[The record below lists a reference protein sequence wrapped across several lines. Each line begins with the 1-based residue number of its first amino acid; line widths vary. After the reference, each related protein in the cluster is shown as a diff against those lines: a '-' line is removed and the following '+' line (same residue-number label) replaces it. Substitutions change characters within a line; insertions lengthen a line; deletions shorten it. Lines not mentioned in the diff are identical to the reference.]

1 MAYTS
6 GELVLYHGSGH
17 YWGYK
22 FELWADRSTTPGDT
36 NVHITG
42 YVNTGAWN
50 LIDGIS
56 WEGDAMS
63 GNLNISGYDIGVSH
77 PPFDCRG
84 GGCPDHGDNFI
95 RTNIDFWL
103 NWPGQG
109 NIGIS
114 GCLSSRDDGTACG
127 NWAITGIPP
136 YVPPCDPNPVGPWGN
151 AFPTVPSHPTNPNT
165 QLPLPTNT
173 ILQEIYNGSQWE
185 ITYPR
190 TTLENVY
197 RYAPMIRAMS
207 NNKSESDAFNIPFD
221 KDESPIPQRWG
232 YYDNTY
238 FYIYR
243 DGLYDISCYTAIVD
257 RKAGVGPKNCNRNVD
272 GNNYAWL
279 KVSKNPDNGNAT
291 FLTGRVSHNYGNN
304 IDMGVHN
311 IVPLKAGD
319 KVFARVGWQYGNG
332 STCDGVSGCQG
343 GISYNMACTIAGVN
357 SGYDTRMI
365 IVPLVFFDEE
375 ITYN

>member
-1 MAYTS
+1 MASAS
-6 GELVLYHGSGH
+6 GQVIAYHTSGH
-17 YWGYK
+17 YTGMMFDVTASRSGTAGDANIYITGTVRAGLWGQVS
-22 FELWADRSTTPGDT
+22 STYNDT
-36 NVHITG
+36 DIMGSLTFPNGYTATASGHITCSYPG
-42 YVNTGAWN
+42 CTDQFNYATINTSFYWPSQDN
-50 LIDGIS
+50 IRM
-56 WEGDAMS
+56 DAYTQDS
-63 GNLNISGYDIGVSH
+63 N
-77 PPFDCRG
+77 
-84 GGCPDHGDNFI
+84 
-95 RTNIDFWL
+95 
-103 NWPGQG
+103 PGQIWG
-109 NIGIS
+109 AGSGTFYIG
-114 GCLSSRDDGTACG
+114 
-127 NWAITGIPP
+127 GIPP

-173 ILQEIYNGSQWE
+173 ILQEVYNGSQWE